1 MLKLPCYLCKD
12 KKLRF
17 FTCVF
22 QTDSFFRSVPRGNS
36 EFVYT
41 LGVYLRLFPL
51 FSLAAKKCPFLSSN
65 SEKLW
70 AWEPVVISV
79 ISFTSI
85 KPFFARR
92 EKCWVWEKSSS
103 WPSKVGSFSQFRYW
117 PCPIVAL
124 QARFW
129 EVSAKNTDYRFW
141 HWKKKAFLPVVS
153 VDQGLRNR
161 ARPTFGGGSL
171 QHKCRAVEL
180 RLDRGEMLLQLM

>member
-1 MLKLPCYLCKD
+1 MTYRPLSWSYPVIYVKIKNYAS
-12 KKLRF
+12 LRV
-17 FTCVF
+17 CVF

-129 EVSAKNTDYRFW
+129 EVSAKNTDYGFW
-141 HWKKKAFLPVVS
+141 HWKKKKSGLWRPVV
-153 VDQGLRNR
+153 
-161 ARPTFGGGSL
+161 T
-171 QHKCRAVEL
+171 
-180 RLDRGEMLLQLM
+180 